1 MVFASPIRP
10 LAVISDS
17 CAACALLAAS
27 DWEDCALP
35 AAAAAFAL
43 SWLATVSD
51 AFAAAAEAAADCT
64 LSSIVPIR
72 SSTPCAAR
80 VTSSHAATVSEDWSR
95 VLGSTSA
102 SPEYSADSLSGTS
115 TYRTIPP
122 ATSSDA
128 LHAHWVVEG
137 ITSAVAS
144 PAVSLTV
151 CAARQTDSI
160 GDRDAP
166 RGHEAHAAIQTA
178 PLGVGQVE
186 MHQCHECS
194 FLVRLPVTLMM
205 MASMLRPR

>member
-102 SPEYSADSLSGTS
+102 SPEYSTDSLSGTS

-151 CAARQTDSI
+151 CATGRRIASATVTR
-160 GDRDAP
+160 
-166 RGHEAHAAIQTA
+166 
-178 PLGVGQVE
+178 LVGT
-186 MHQCHECS
+186 
-194 FLVRLPVTLMM
+194 RLTLP
-205 MASMLRPR
+205 SRPRPSASVRWKCTNVMSAPSL